1 MLKGRN
7 PAGLIGSWIG
17 GLALVGLIY
26 WFSKR
31 APAFEDLLTPIYWII
46 GVILVAATVRWLR
59 TRNSPDR
66 RGDDRRRTSR
76 REIE

>member
-1 MLKGRN
+1 MLSQRN

-17 GLALVGLIY
+17 GIALSALIY

-31 APAFEDLLTPIYWII
+31 APAFEDLLTPAYWII
-46 GVILVAATVRWLR
+46 GIILLAFTIKWVRS
-59 TRNSPDR
+59 RNSPDR

-76 REIE
+76 RGLE

>member
-1 MLKGRN
+1 MLQGRK
-7 PAGLIGSWIG
+7 PSGLIGSWIG
-17 GLALVGLIY
+17 GLLLTALIY

-31 APAFEDLLTPIYWII
+31 APAFEDLLIPVYWII
-46 GVILVAATVRWLR
+46 GVILVAFTVKWLR
-59 TRNSPDR
+59 TRNSLDR

>member
-1 MLKGRN
+1 MLGQRN
-7 PAGLIGSWIG
+7 PSGLIGSWAG
-17 GLALVGLIY
+17 GLALGGLIF

-31 APAFEDLLTPIYWII
+31 APAFEDLLNPVYWII
-46 GVILVAATVRWLR
+46 GVILVAFTIKWVR

-66 RGDDRRRTSR
+66 RADDRRRTSR

>member
-7 PAGLIGSWIG
+7 LSGLLGSWVG
-17 GLALVGLIY
+17 GLLLAAFIF
-26 WFSKR
+26 WFSTR

-46 GVILVAATVRWLR
+46 GVILVAFTVKWLR
-59 TRNSPDR
+59 TRNTEDR

-76 REIE
+76 RDVE

>member
-7 PAGLIGSWIG
+7 PARLLGSWLG
-17 GLALVGLIY
+17 GILLVALVY

-31 APAFEDLLTPIYWII
+31 APAFEDLLTPVYGII
-46 GVILVAATVRWLR
+46 GVILLAATIKWLR
-59 TRNSPDR
+59 TRHSPDR

-76 REIE
+76 RDIE

>member
-1 MLKGRN
+1 MLKTRN
-7 PAGLIGSWIG
+7 PSGLIGSWAG
-17 GLALVGLIY
+17 GLLLVALIY

-46 GVILVAATVRWLR
+46 GVILVAFTVKWLR
-59 TRNSPDR
+59 TRHSPDR

-76 REIE
+76 RDIE